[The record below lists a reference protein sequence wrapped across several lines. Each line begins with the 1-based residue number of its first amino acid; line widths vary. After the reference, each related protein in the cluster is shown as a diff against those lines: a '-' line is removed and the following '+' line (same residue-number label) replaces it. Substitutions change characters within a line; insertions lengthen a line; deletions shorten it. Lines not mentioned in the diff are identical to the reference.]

1 MSTVC
6 ECVWACLC
14 GWYCMCG
21 RDFADL
27 KILIMCE
34 IAHGLATHA
43 MNNASNSLLPLSSTQ
58 WSILR
63 SSSSLA

>member
-1 MSTVC
+1 
-6 ECVWACLC
+6 
-14 GWYCMCG
+14 MCG